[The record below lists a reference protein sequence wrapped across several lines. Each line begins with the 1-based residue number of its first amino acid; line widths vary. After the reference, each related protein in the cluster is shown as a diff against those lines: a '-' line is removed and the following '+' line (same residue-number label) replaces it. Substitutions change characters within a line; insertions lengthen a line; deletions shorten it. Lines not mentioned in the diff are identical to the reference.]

1 MLLVCFRNIL
11 IQAEKYNYENTFR
24 CIFICIV
31 KDETRLLHKNINSKK
46 NNNKKTMFF
55 FQIILSQH
63 REIFNSVI
71 SINFSNRI
79 TMTDHFYRWFSSVV

>member
-31 KDETRLLHKNINSKK
+31 KDETKLLHKNINSKK
-46 NNNKKTMFF
+46 KQQQKKLYYPNT
-55 FQIILSQH
+55 
-63 REIFNSVI
+63 EIFNSVI